1 MIPLNSSYIIY
12 QIVNN
17 SVDLENFISETSGI
31 LFGVQQESIPGP
43 LLYSFYSTSMLHRWR

>member
-1 MIPLNSSYIIY
+1 MIPLNSSNIIY

-43 LLYSFYSTSMLHRWR
+43 LLYSSYSTSMLHRWR